1 MKFIKRLKPHFI
13 YKNNLVCSK
22 NNEIYFLNKH
32 FEKDLI
38 TKLKISFINK
48 ILFKSK
54 YLSRLLRIGIRASVY
69 HKNMFFF
76 SYKKLLYSYNLDQ
89 KKTSVEHIFRKGRG
103 PLNYTNIEGLNNF
116 EDGLIFGEYF
126 SNPLRDEVNIYR
138 RESSGKW
145 EIIHTFKKNII
156 NHIHSIVVDRYRDCL
171 WVLAGDFDHSSSIWK
186 IENNF
191 KTVKRILYGKQ
202 IYRACF
208 AYPTK
213 EGLIY
218 ATDTQLHENSIR
230 FLRIDNDTITSEEL
244 HKINGSGIYACELK
258 DYLVFSTSTEPR
270 HSNSKIVSLID
281 NKPGDGNIKNKSDLV
296 LLNKKDYSFK
306 IISSFD
312 KDILPYGLFGL
323 GTIMFSNGLEKENR
337 LFAFLSG
344 SKEHDQDLLFFNL

>member
-22 NNEIYFLNKH
+22 NNEIYFLSKN

-38 TKLKISFINK
+38 IKLNTSFIDK

-54 YLSRLLRIGIRASVY
+54 YLSRFFRIGIRAAIHNKKS
-69 HKNMFFF
+69 FFF
-76 SYKKLLYSYNLDQ
+76 SYKRLLYSYSLDT
-89 KKTSVEHIFRKGRG
+89 KKILIEHAFRKGRG
-103 PLNYTNIEGLNNF
+103 PLNFTNIEGLKNF
-116 EDGLIFGEYF
+116 ENSVIFGEYF
-126 SNPLRDEVNIYR
+126 SNPLRDEVHIYK

-145 EIIHTFKKNII
+145 RTIYTFEKNII
-156 NHIHSIVVDRYRDCL
+156 NHIHSIIVDKYRDCL
-171 WVLAGDFDHSSSIWK
+171 WILAGDFDHSSSIWK

-191 KTVKRILYGKQ
+191 KVVKRILYGKQ
-202 IYRACF
+202 IYRSCF

-244 HKINGSGIYACELK
+244 HKTNGSNIYACELK

-281 NKPGDGNIKNKSDLV
+281 NKPGAGIIENKSDLI

-323 GTIMFSNGLEKENR
+323 GTIMFPSGLENENK

-344 SKEHDQDLLFFNL
+344 SKKYDQDLLFYNL